1 MRSPWNRTAGI
12 RRPPRIVMPGG
23 SGLFPPGI
31 RTLLIANGV
40 IYLLT
45 GLLLAPLSIEG
56 VSLSGAVLRALALWP
71 LDGGFLPWQPLSYMM
86 LHGSFFH
93 LLFNMLG
100 LWMFGMELENVWGTK
115 KFIVY
120 YTLGG
125 IAAGLTHLVVG
136 PLVGQLGPTV
146 GASGA
151 VFAVLV
157 AFAMLFPDRPI
168 YIYFLLPV
176 KAKFL
181 VAGYI
186 ALELF
191 YGVSGSGEGIA
202 HFAHLG
208 GALFG
213 FLYMTGELNHL
224 PVRSWWAALRSGSG
238 AIPPAR
244 HGKGREEV
252 RDARFYDIRTGGPVP
267 PRGEEEI
274 TQETVD
280 RILDKISA
288 EGYQSLSEEEKR
300 ILNEASRKIH

>member
-1 MRSPWNRTAGI
+1 MTTPWNRTAGFGNPS
-12 RRPPRIVMPGG
+12 RPMMPGR
-23 SGLFPPGI
+23 SGLFPPVI
-31 RTLLIANGV
+31 KALLIANGV
-40 IYLLT
+40 VFLLT
-45 GLLLAPLSIEG
+45 GILLAPFSIEG
-56 VSLSGAVLRALALWP
+56 VSLSGALLRVLALWP
-71 LDGGFLPWQPLSYMM
+71 WEGGFLPWQPLTYQF

-100 LWMFGMELENVWGTK
+100 LWMFGMELENVWGSK
-115 KFIVY
+115 KFLAY
-120 YTLGG
+120 YLLGG
-125 IAAGLTHLVVG
+125 VAAGLTHMLVG

-176 KAKFL
+176 KAKYL
-181 VAGYI
+181 VACYI
-186 ALELF
+186 GLELF
-191 YGVSGSGEGIA
+191 YGVTGTGEGVA

-213 FLYMTGELNHL
+213 LLFMLGELNIL
-224 PVRSWWAALRSGSG
+224 PVRAWWSALRPNAPTG
-238 AIPPAR
+238 PAR
-244 HGKGREEV
+244 RGPDRGGEI
-252 RDARFYDIRTGGPVP
+252 RDARFYDIRTGRPQARP
-267 PRGEEEI
+267 PEEEI
-274 TQETVD
+274 TQELVD

-288 EGYQSLSEEEKR
+288 GGYQSLTDEEKR